1 MVRAE
6 KSEEK
11 SHGTPQEK
19 CGSDLPSEY
28 QLTLSTGQP
37 ARNLTPNK
45 CSFCSVSARSIN
57 G

>member
-11 SHGTPQEK
+11 SHGTPREK

-28 QLTLSTGQP
+28 QLTLSTGQLP
-37 ARNLTPNK
+37 RNMTPNK